1 MKKRFVVLACV
12 AGLAVTAGA
21 PGAFAADPGRPG
33 SMSYD
38 DYAAL
43 PKIETMTAEVGGTF
57 AATKIEYVS
66 FQDVEGLD
74 RYSLTGIT
82 GKGKGS
88 GVKTLVEDYRK
99 VRLES
104 KSLMKRLCGKKKA
117 VVESDLLFEDRFTT
131 QFRCQ

>member
-1 MKKRFVVLACV
+1 MKMRFIVLACI
-12 AGLAVTAGA
+12 AGLAGTAGA

-38 DYAAL
+38 EYAAQ
-43 PKIETMTAEVGGTF
+43 PKIETVTEEVDGTF

-66 FQDVEGLD
+66 FRNVEGLD
-74 RYSLTGIT
+74 RYSMTGIT

-99 VRLES
+99 VRLEA
-104 KSLMKRLCGKKKA
+104 KNLMTRLCGKKKA
-117 VVESDLLFEDRFTT
+117 VVESDLLSEDRFMT
-131 QFRCQ
+131 QFRCR

>member
-1 MKKRFVVLACV
+1 MKMRFIVLACI
-12 AGLAVTAGA
+12 AGLAGTAGA

-38 DYAAL
+38 EYAAQ
-43 PKIETMTAEVGGTF
+43 PKIETVTEEVDGTF

-66 FQDVEGLD
+66 FRNVEGLD
-74 RYSLTGIT
+74 RYSMTGIT

-99 VRLES
+99 VRLEA
-104 KSLMKRLCGKKKA
+104 KNLMTRLCGKKKA
-117 VVESDLLFEDRFTT
+117 VVESDLLSEDRFTT
-131 QFRCQ
+131 QFRCR